1 MNKDGVELW
10 FRLRDRWRKHFVL
23 LLAFAAILNAVIR
36 FWGEWE
42 YFFGALLGHYFF
54 WQALQAFFYDRTM
67 FFGPGSASM
76 EDGAGARVFAAILA
90 FTGYFAMFFF
100 NGYPWV
106 D

>member
-1 MNKDGVELW
+1 MNKDGVDLW
-10 FRLRDRWRKHFVL
+10 FRLRDRWRKYFIL
-23 LLAFAAILNAVIR
+23 LLAFSAILNAVIR

-42 YFFGALLGHYFF
+42 YFFGALIGHWIF
-54 WQALQAFFYDRTM
+54 WQAVKAYLYDRTIWL
-67 FFGPGSASM
+67 GLGGAAM
-76 EDGAGARVFAAILA
+76 EDGTGARILAAILA